1 MYSDNY
7 PERRQPQKSIFR
19 RLVSNLKEFGSFKK
33 PVVSRKDGL
42 PLEGGT
48 MTVSPDGNTTTSTLS
63 FTPTSLDHGL
73 TLSCRA
79 SNQMVPH
86 SEMRDTWMLRV
97 FYPPKVTLTLGHGLN
112 ANDIKEGADVYFECH
127 LVANPWYHYLMLSSY
142 TVDLSLKIV
151 FILLTVDKSTKKKHF
166 EKKSVE

>member
-1 MYSDNY
+1 
-7 PERRQPQKSIFR
+7 
-19 RLVSNLKEFGSFKK
+19 
-33 PVVSRKDGL
+33 
-42 PLEGGT
+42 

-63 FTPTSLDHGL
+63 FTPTSSDHGL

-97 FYPPKVTLTLGHGLN
+97 LYPPKVTLTLGHGLN

-127 LVANPWYHYLMLSSY
+127 LVANPWFSAKRIKNLSQRLSMSVAISRLTLRPWQCHRRIEDKISR
-142 TVDLSLKIV
+142 TVITTSQLAQTNRMDV
-151 FILLTVDKSTKKKHF
+151 Q
-166 EKKSVE
+166 

>member
-1 MYSDNY
+1 MKESD
-7 PERRQPQKSIFR
+7 KKLCDS
-19 RLVSNLKEFGSFKK
+19 VSFNINFHCAFILQ
-33 PVVSRKDGL
+33 DGL

-48 MTVSPDGNTTTSTLS
+48 IAVSPDGNTTTNTLS
-63 FTPTSLDHGL
+63 FTPTASDHGL

-97 FYPPKVTLTLGHGLN
+97 LYPPKVTLTLGHGLD

-127 LVANPWYHYLMLSSY
+127 LVANPWVSNYVLF
-142 TVDLSLKIV
+142 DINCAQP
-151 FILLTVDKSTKKKHF
+151 
-166 EKKSVE
+166 